1 MSIITHTYNFVTNTY
16 EVVNEVPLGFMIWN
30 IGHCAPE
37 GYLPLCR
44 PARLQR
50 WPGARDIE
58 PDTLKAMKVDG
69 AQEILAAVGGG
80 CQTLAQMEEYVEKHK
95 NSKKEWERTVVARC
109 RKAIPYMKKI
119 NGVNYLRSW

>member
-1 MSIITHTYNFVTNTY
+1 MTITHTHNFTTHVY
-16 EVVNEVPLGFMIWN
+16 EVVEEVPLGHLIWN

-44 PARLQR
+44 PAWPQR

-58 PDTLKAMKVDG
+58 AETLKAIKAEG
-69 AQEILAAVGGG
+69 AQEILAAVSGG
-80 CQTLAQMEEYVEKHK
+80 CHTLAQMEEYIEKHK
-95 NSKKEWERTVVARC
+95 NSKGSWEQLIVARC

-119 NGVNYLRSW
+119 NGVQYLRAW

>member
-1 MSIITHTYNFVTNTY
+1 MPIITHTHNFTTNTY
-16 EVVNEVPLGFMIWN
+16 EVVEEVPLGYMIWN

-44 PARLQR
+44 PAWPQR
-50 WPGARDIE
+50 WPGARDVE

-69 AQEILAAVGGG
+69 AQAILAAVGGG
-80 CQTLAQMEEYVEKHK
+80 CQTLAQMEEYIETHK
-95 NSKKEWERTVVARC
+95 STRNSWERAVVARC